1 MAYPTDSVRPATRRR
16 AAINWEYRVYFT
28 AILLLIAIPLASVRW
43 TASLLHHRGA
53 SPTPGLIQQAASEA
67 RIITTTI
74 FSA

>member
-1 MAYPTDSVRPATRRR
+1 MAYQTDSAPPTTRRR

-43 TASLLHHRGA
+43 TAGLLHHRGTA
-53 SPTPGLIQQAASEA
+53 PTPGLMQQAASEA

-74 FSA
+74 FCS